1 MMNGHSEPA
10 LERPRILAIE
20 DEPAIRRFY
29 ERFFE
34 TQDYEL
40 VLAPTGTV
48 ALELLQGGAVFDVIL
63 LDIRLPGV
71 SGRALWRWME
81 MERPELCGR
90 VIVVTGDI
98 LGESTR
104 ELVEQIQRP
113 YLEKPFSTPELL
125 STVQAVWRAVKE
137 NPGQG
142 KCVGE

>member
-1 MMNGHSEPA
+1 MNGHDETPV
-10 LERPRILAIE
+10 ERPRLLAIE
-20 DEPAIRRFY
+20 DEAAIRRFY

-34 TQDYEL
+34 SHDYEL

-48 ALELLQGGAVFDVIL
+48 ALELLRGGAEFDVIL

-81 MERPELCGR
+81 MERPELCSR
-90 VIVVTGDI
+90 VVVVTGDI

-104 ELVEQIQRP
+104 ELVEQINRP

-125 STVQAVWRAVKE
+125 STVRSVWQAVKE
-137 NPGQG
+137 GSGRG